1 MRKRGPEVQA
11 GGLAQGARSELQRPP
26 AASRGHWRS
35 VCVPVPV
42 CVCVCVYA
50 RVYSGYS
57 RGYKRVLCTWGSY
70 VSGDHVLGVSVV
82 LFARGFCWG
91 EVLGFED

>member
-42 CVCVCVYA
+42 CVCVCTHA
-50 RVYSGYS
+50 CILGTPGDT
-57 RGYKRVLCTWGSY
+57 RGCCV
-70 VSGDHVLGVSVV
+70 
-82 LFARGFCWG
+82 RGA
-91 EVLGFED
+91 VM